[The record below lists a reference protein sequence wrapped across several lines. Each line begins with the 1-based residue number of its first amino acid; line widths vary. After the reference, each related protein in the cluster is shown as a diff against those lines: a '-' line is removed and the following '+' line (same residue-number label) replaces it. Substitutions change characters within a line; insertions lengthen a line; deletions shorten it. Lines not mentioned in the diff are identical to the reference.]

1 MTDSLEFALAPK
13 VIFFFGISGAGKS
26 FVGDVIG
33 EQTDWHVYHAD
44 DDITP
49 EMKQALAE
57 RRPFTT
63 SMRDTFFSLII
74 DRIKDLL
81 KEHPKLIITQG
92 AYKQKNRDALLTAIP
107 EMEMVWVEAPQEL
120 ILSRLGHRKDGIS
133 PESAAALVKDFEP
146 PAAPFKVIHNNGD
159 ADHVIQQL
167 NQYYGKLIAVS
178 HEQLASN
185 KSTGPTS

>member
-33 EQTDWHVYHAD
+33 EQTDWFVYHAD
-44 DDITP
+44 DDITS
-49 EMKQALAE
+49 EMKQALAN
-57 RRPFTT
+57 RQPFTE
-63 SMRDTFFSLII
+63 SMRDTFFALMTE
-74 DRIKDLL
+74 RIKTLL

-92 AYKQKNRDALLTAIP
+92 AYKQKNRSALLKAIP
-107 EMEMVWVEAPQEL
+107 DMEMVWVEAPQEL

-146 PAAPFKVIHNNGD
+146 PVEPYKVIHNNGD

-167 NQYYGKLIAVS
+167 NQYYGKLI
-178 HEQLASN
+178 HTDTDQLTTS
-185 KSTGPTS
+185 KHTGHTS

>member
-33 EQTDWHVYHAD
+33 EQTDWYVYHAD

-49 EMKQALAE
+49 EMKQALAN
-57 RRPFTT
+57 RQPFTE
-63 SMRDTFFSLII
+63 SMRDTFFALITE
-74 DRIKDLL
+74 RIKALL
-81 KEHPKLIITQG
+81 KDHPKLIITQG
-92 AYKQKNRDALLTAIP
+92 AYKQKNRNALLEAIP
-107 EMEMVWVEAPQEL
+107 EMEMVWVEAPQAL

-146 PAAPFKVIHNNGD
+146 PAAPYKVIHNNGD

-167 NQYYGKLIAVS
+167 NQYYGKLIKTNT
-178 HEQLASN
+178 EQLTPN
-185 KSTGPTS
+185 NTQG